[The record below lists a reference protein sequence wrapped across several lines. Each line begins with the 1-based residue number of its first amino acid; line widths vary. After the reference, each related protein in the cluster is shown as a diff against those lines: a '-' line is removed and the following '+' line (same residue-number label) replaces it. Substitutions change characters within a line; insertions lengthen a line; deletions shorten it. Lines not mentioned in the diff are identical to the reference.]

1 VATVFAAGAEG
12 AAPPG
17 LLDFQS
23 GQTPVKCYPSSVMQW
38 YYSKNGVQLGPVSD
52 SEIRGKL
59 AAGEILASDLVWR
72 EGMRDWLPAAKVAE
86 LATISPAGTAA
97 AGPPPVFGQSPVSP
111 YSPPSTISPQ
121 MGNGADIPNYLWQS
135 IVVTIFCCWPFGIP
149 AIVYAAKVDGLK
161 ARGDIAGAMAASAS
175 AKTWCIV
182 SAGVILG
189 FLVLWL
195 IAAGIGAATSN

>member
-1 VATVFAAGAEG
+1 
-12 AAPPG
+12 
-17 LLDFQS
+17 
-23 GQTPVKCYPSSVMQW
+23 MQW
-38 YYSKNGVQLGPVSD
+38 YYSKNGVQLGPISD
-52 SEIRGKL
+52 SDIRAKF
-59 AAGEILASDLVWR
+59 ASGEILASDLVWR
-72 EGMRDWLPAAKVAE
+72 EGMRDWLPAAKVVE
-86 LATISPAGTAA
+86 LASVSHAQTGNPEA
-97 AGPPPVFGQSPVSP
+97 PPVFGGSPVSP

-121 MGNGADIPNYLWQS
+121 MGNGAEIPNYLWQS

-189 FLVLWL
+189 FVVLWL
-195 IAAGIGAATSN
+195 IGAAVTAALN